1 MSEETVLKFKLATL
15 VTIGMGVLS
24 LVVTI
29 LGIWVSGISTST
41 TQNSTDIAT
50 LKECTRNQAINIV
63 EIKTIVED
71 IRNDQIRRRK
81 GENVR

>member
-41 TQNSTDIAT
+41 SQNSTDIAT
-50 LKECTRNQAINIV
+50 LKECTKNQTTNIA
-63 EIKTIVED
+63 EMKIMLSD
-71 IRNDQIRRRK
+71 IRADQLRTKKRGIN
-81 GENVR
+81 E